1 VTDAELRELVVR
13 TLTKIAPEAAREP
26 LDPAVS
32 LRDQL
37 DLDSM
42 DALNFVIGLHET
54 LGVDI
59 PETDYA
65 RLATLNDIV
74 AYLAARRASKSEQP

>member
-1 VTDAELRELVVR
+1 MTNAEIKDAVVR
-13 TLTKIAPEAAREP
+13 MLTSIAPEARGEALTP
-26 LDPAVS
+26 TVN

-42 DALNFVIGLHET
+42 DALNFIIALHEE

-59 PETDYA
+59 PETDYPK
-65 RLATLNDIV
+65 LATLDGIV
-74 AYLAARRASKSEQP
+74 AYLAERLAKRR